1 LVYKDEKGYYHW
13 TGRLKDMIRRTGE
26 NISSVEV
33 EGVLMEH
40 EKIKLA
46 TVVPVPDELR
56 GEEVKAYVVL
66 QDGESQDTLP
76 PENIIEFAKEKLA
89 YFKVPRY
96 IEYTHD
102 LPRTPSERIEKH
114 KLISAK
120 ADLRIDSYDAADK
133 IWR

>member
-1 LVYKDEKGYYHW
+1 
-13 TGRLKDMIRRTGE
+13 
-26 NISSVEV
+26 VEV